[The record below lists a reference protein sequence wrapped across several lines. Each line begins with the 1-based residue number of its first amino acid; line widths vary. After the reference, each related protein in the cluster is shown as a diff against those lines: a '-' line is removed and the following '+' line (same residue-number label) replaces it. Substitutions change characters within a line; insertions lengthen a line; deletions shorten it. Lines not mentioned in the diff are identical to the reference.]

1 MVIILAADFNLF
13 AAIESILLQHVLFL
27 LFLYFVAV
35 RTSDLLIS
43 HLICCKSVI
52 FAVKCIFFAGNYFFC
67 CKNLFL
73 LLDIPNLQAPTI
85 KFAAPT
91 IFFFFFA
98 GPINDSQ
105 KKKKSHV

>member
-13 AAIESILLQHVLFL
+13 AAIESVLLQHVLFL

-52 FAVKCIFFAGNYFFC
+52 FAVKCIF
-67 CKNLFL
+67 L
-73 LLDIPNLQAPTI
+73 LA
-85 KFAAPT
+85 
-91 IFFFFFA
+91 IFFFFFFFA
-98 GPINDSQ
+98 A
-105 KKKKSHV
+105 KTCFCC

>member
-35 RTSDLLIS
+35 RTYDLLIS

-52 FAVKCIFFAGNYFFC
+52 FAVKCIFFAGNFF
-67 CKNLFL
+67 F
-73 LLDIPNLQAPTI
+73 
-85 KFAAPT
+85 
-91 IFFFFFA
+91 FFFFFA
-98 GPINDSQ
+98 A
-105 KKKKSHV
+105 KTCFCC